1 MTKQLWVYKPKKKKN
16 NKFEFLWSIHCAA
29 GFQQSKSCWKP
40 ALLWTDLSI
49 LYSFCPR
56 DSICGDLYP
65 HEFYPR
71 FISYCS
77 TDAVCY
83 VGNGRGRQV
92 LGLYVPVLVVLFVQV
107 CRVMALI
114 GDWGQPCLLPIRLRP
129 ARAKSVVFLPLYILF

>member
-1 MTKQLWVYKPKKKKN
+1 MMDDKIVVSIQTKKKKKKKKN

-40 ALLWTDLSI
+40 ALRWTDLSI

-92 LGLYVPVLVVLFVQV
+92 LGLYVPVLVVLFV
-107 CRVMALI
+107 
-114 GDWGQPCLLPIRLRP
+114 
-129 ARAKSVVFLPLYILF
+129 